1 MLFFKKKQKVII
13 TIHGFGKNVQHEFDP
28 LAKHIDEKK
37 YQIIQFDM
45 YDPYDPHDDN
55 YETWIKKA
63 EEKIHEYKDQEII
76 LLGFSMGGVIA
87 SYLASIYHVRS
98 LILVAPAFQYLD
110 LANITNHGIKIVKNL
125 AKKSVSVPSASQT
138 KAFQTIINQ
147 YKESIYHIDCPVT
160 IFHGTKDEVIPVES
174 SKNIYSNI
182 PGKKRLIYIEGGKH
196 RMLYD
201 GIMEECIFTL
211 IDDALEDKLI

>member
-1 MLFFKKKQKVII
+1 MAL
-13 TIHGFGKNVQHEFDP
+13 
-28 LAKHIDEKK
+28 EKMSNMNLILWQNTSTRK
-37 YQIIQFDM
+37 C
-45 YDPYDPHDDN
+45 
-55 YETWIKKA
+55 IKS
-63 EEKIHEYKDQEII
+63 
-76 LLGFSMGGVIA
+76 F

-125 AKKSVSVPSASQT
+125 AKKSVNVPSASQT

>member
-28 LAKHIDEKK
+28 LAKHIDKKK

-45 YDPYDPHDDN
+45 YEPYDPHDDN

-125 AKKSVSVPSASQT
+125 AKKECQCSICIT
-138 KAFQTIINQ
+138 NQ
-147 YKESIYHIDCPVT
+147 SLSNDHKSIQR
-160 IFHGTKDEVIPVES
+160 
-174 SKNIYSNI
+174 IYLSYRLSRYNFSWN
-182 PGKKRLIYIEGGKH
+182 KR
-196 RMLYD
+196 
-201 GIMEECIFTL
+201 
-211 IDDALEDKLI
+211 

>member
-1 MLFFKKKQKVII
+1 
-13 TIHGFGKNVQHEFDP
+13 
-28 LAKHIDEKK
+28 
-37 YQIIQFDM
+37 
-45 YDPYDPHDDN
+45 
-55 YETWIKKA
+55 
-63 EEKIHEYKDQEII
+63 
-76 LLGFSMGGVIA
+76 MGGVIA

-174 SKNIYSNI
+174 SKIFI
-182 PGKKRLIYIEGGKH
+182 QIFPVKTFD
-196 RMLYD
+196 LY
-201 GIMEECIFTL
+201 
-211 IDDALEDKLI
+211 